1 MSSLVDFFSEN
12 NFLKKENPLQIRDI
26 IEAQKDLLQ
35 SGFQPLPESFI
46 SVLKIC
52 NGAQS
57 EGGAL
62 LGIAPNDISLNI
74 SNFNKEHNQ
83 STQRIILGYD
93 DFAFLV
99 YDFARQCYLLLDRHD
114 GLELDDFKQ
123 SELLSALISIL
134 HF

>member
-52 NGAQS
+52 NGVQS
-57 EGGAL
+57 EGGIL
-62 LGIAPNDISLNI
+62 LGINPNDNLLNI
-74 SNFNKEHNQ
+74 SEFNKTHNQ
-83 STQRIILGYD
+83 STKRIILGYD

-99 YDFARQCYLLLDRHD
+99 YDFERQCYLLLDRHD

-123 SELLSALISIL
+123 NELLSALISVL